1 MVKKLIGKKM
11 GMTRYFLE
19 EGRSVAVTLVKT
31 GPCVVVQKKTAEKD
45 GYEAIQVGFEVQKKE
60 HRVSK
65 PLRGH
70 FTKAGAQKFYRHLRE
85 IRVEKADEFEIGQE
99 IKADIFKI
107 GETVSVSGKTKG
119 RGFAGVF
126 KRYGFS
132 GGKDTHG
139 CRSHRVPGSI
149 GSNTDPGRVFKGK
162 KMPGRMGFEQRT
174 IKNLVVLDIRPEMDV
189 IALKGAVP
197 GKPERHSGNHHHLTK
212 RCRRRGGRDLVDFP

>member
-1 MVKKLIGKKM
+1 MVKKLLGKKM

-19 EGRSVAVTLVKT
+19 EGRSVAVTLVKA
-31 GPCVVVQKKTAEKD
+31 GPCVVIQKKTTGKD
-45 GYEAIQVGFEVQKKE
+45 GYEAIQVGFEVQPKE

-70 FTKAGAQKFYRHLRE
+70 CSKAGSKWYRHLRE
-85 IRVEKADEFEIGQE
+85 IRVDKADEFEIGQE
-99 IKADIFKI
+99 IKSDIFKV
-107 GETVSVSGKTKG
+107 GDTVSVSGKTKG
-119 RGFAGVF
+119 RGFEGVF
-126 KRYGFS
+126 KRYGFG

-162 KMPGRMGFEQRT
+162 KMPGRLGFERRT
-174 IKNLVVLDIRPEMDV
+174 IKNLQVLDIRPEMDV

-197 GKPERHSGNHHHLTK
+197 GSRNGLLEISII
-212 RCRRRGGRDLVDFP
+212 